1 MKFIIFVD
9 DTNIVR
15 TGSDSV
21 QLSKI
26 INSELDKLN
35 IWFATNKLSLN
46 VSKTNLCCLAI
57 AKKKNIEISIKNAK
71 IDPVYTTKFLGAL
84 IDKKLNWKDHI
95 DLIKNILS
103 KNIGFMYKA
112 KYLLNRTSSIILYMT
127 VVPSICNL
135 LLVSVG

>member
-9 DTNIVR
+9 DTNIVC

-71 IDPVYTTKFLGAL
+71 INLVYTTKFLGVL
-84 IDKKLNWKDHI
+84 IDNKLNWKDHI
-95 DLIKNILS
+95 DLIKTKLS

-112 KYLLNRTSSIILYMT
+112 KYLLNRTSSMILYMT

-135 LLVSVG
+135 LL